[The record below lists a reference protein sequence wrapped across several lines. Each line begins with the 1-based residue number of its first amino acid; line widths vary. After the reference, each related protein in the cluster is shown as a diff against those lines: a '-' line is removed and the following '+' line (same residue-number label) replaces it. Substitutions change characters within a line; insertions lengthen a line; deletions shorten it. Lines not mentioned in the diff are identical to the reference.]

1 MTKTSSELM
10 IEVDSLSK
18 VYGVFAAVKN
28 ISFEVPKA
36 QVCAFLG
43 PNGAG
48 KSTTM
53 KLLTGYEAPTSGKIR
68 IAGFDISA
76 DRIPAC
82 ERIGY
87 LPENGPLYN
96 EMTPSS
102 SLRFLGKVR
111 GMNGVQLKNRIE
123 YVADKC
129 DLGEVWHK
137 GISKLS
143 KGFRQRVGMAQALLH
158 DPDVLILDE
167 PTSGLDPNQLVG
179 IRQLISD
186 LGDSKTVLLSTH
198 ILQEVEKVCDHVIV
212 INRGQIRFNGPTT
225 EMSSILESKDAK
237 SISDADISPIEQ
249 TFHQLTEFDASSIG

>member
-1 MTKTSSELM
+1 MKDDKTELM
-10 IEVDSLSK
+10 IEVENLSK
-18 VYGVFAAVKN
+18 SYGVFSAVKN
-28 ISFEVPKA
+28 ISFTVPKS

-53 KLLTGYEAPTSGKIR
+53 KLLTGFIAPTSGKIR
-68 IAGFDISA
+68 VAGFDISQH
-76 DRIPAC
+76 RIQAC

-102 SLRFLGKVR
+102 SLDFLARVR
-111 GMNGVQLKNRIE
+111 GLSASQRKNRIE
-123 YVADKC
+123 FVATKC
-129 DLGEVWHK
+129 DLGEVWNK

-179 IRQLISD
+179 IRQLIRD
-186 LGDSKTVLLSTH
+186 LGATKTVLLSTH
-198 ILQEVEKVCDHVIV
+198 ILQEVEKVCDHVIL
-212 INRGQIRFNGPTT
+212 INRGSLCFDDTT
-225 EMSSILESKDAK
+225 EQFIAQTSKDK
-237 SISDADISPIEQ
+237 SSAENADIEM
-249 TFHQLTEFDASSIG
+249 TFRSLTDFESAATV